1 MSIGSRKSQSF
12 FAQTPEINM
21 PRSAFDR
28 SFTVKDTFNFDY
40 LTPIF
45 LDEVVPGD
53 TINLNVQTLIRLQ
66 TQKVPLMDNMYAKFF
81 FFYCPSRLLWDNF
94 PKMMGERLNPGDTID
109 YTIPQISLPDVGV
122 IVGSLAEKLG
132 FNINIGASLQS
143 TNALP
148 FRMYNKIWNDWFR
161 SSELQDQIVVD
172 LDNGPDEYTDYVL
185 KKINK
190 KHDYFTSA
198 LTDPQKGTAL
208 SIPSASTI
216 PIERVQGAA
225 PQWFRYNSTTPSSTG
240 SVSMS
245 TDSGNTYLQDSSPNT
260 IAMDPNGSLIGDMTG
275 IMGTINELRT
285 AFQLQA
291 LLERDNRGG
300 TRYNEIVYSHFRV
313 TIPDYR
319 LQRTEYLGGG
329 LININTSAVPN
340 TGDDLAELGAFA
352 TATAANTHIGFTHSF
367 VEHGYVIGMV
377 VCTADI
383 TYQQGINKLWS
394 RQTRYDFFWPELQQ
408 LGEQA
413 ILNKEIYYDGTSN
426 DDEVWAYAERY
437 AEYKFKP
444 SEIHGE
450 FRSQY
455 ATPLDM
461 WHLAEEFSALPNF
474 NSDFLESNT
483 PIERAITVTTQDQLK
498 ADYFFQYKHTRP
510 MMARPIP
517 ASLGRMY

>member
-12 FAQTPEINM
+12 FAQTPEVNLQ
-21 PRSAFDR
+21 RSSFDR
-28 SFTVKDTFNFDY
+28 SFTIKDTFNFDY
-40 LTPIF
+40 LTPIL
-45 LDEVVPGD
+45 LDEVLPGD
-53 TINLNVQTLIRLQ
+53 TINLNLQTLIRLQ
-66 TQKVPLMDNMYAKFF
+66 TQTVPIMDNMYAKFF

-94 PKMMGERLNPGDTID
+94 TKMMGERLNPSDTID
-109 YTIPQISLPDVGV
+109 YTIPQIALPDIGV
-122 IVGSLAEKLG
+122 TVGSLAEKLG
-132 FNINIGASLQS
+132 FNVNIGAALQT

-161 SSELQDQIVVD
+161 SSELQDQITVD
-172 LDNGPDEYTDYVL
+172 LDNGPDDYADYVL

-208 SIPSASTI
+208 QIPADQYANVVRDSNAPTWTGYVTGTNTLNSVDNALRI
-216 PIERVQGAA
+216 DAA
-225 PQWFRYNSTTPSSTG
+225 
-240 SVSMS
+240 
-245 TDSGNTYLQDSSPNT
+245 GNVYAAANQLSL
-260 IAMDPNGSLIGDMTG
+260 DPNGGLSTDLQSA
-275 IMGTINELRT
+275 MGTINELRT

-300 TRYNEIVYSHFRV
+300 TRYNELIYSHFKV
-313 TIPDYR
+313 TIPDFR
-319 LQRTEYLGGG
+319 LQRSEYLGGG
-329 LININTSAVPN
+329 QININVSAVPN
-340 TGDDLAELGAFA
+340 TSDDLADLGAYA
-352 TATAANTHIGFTHSF
+352 TGTAASSHVGFTHSF

-377 VCTADI
+377 VATADI

-394 RQTRYDFFWPELQQ
+394 RRTRYDFFWPELQQ

-413 ILNKEIYYDGTSN
+413 ILNKEIYYQGTST
-426 DDEVWAYAERY
+426 DEEVWAYAERY

-461 WHLAEEFSALPNF
+461 WHLAEEFGSLPAY

-483 PIERAITVTTQDQLK
+483 PIDRVVTSTTNDQLK
-498 ADYFFQYKHTRP
+498 ADYYFRYNHTRP

-517 ASLGRMY
+517 ASLGRF

>member
-12 FAQTPEINM
+12 FAQTPEVNLQ
-21 PRSAFDR
+21 RSSFDR

-40 LTPIF
+40 LTPIL
-45 LDEVVPGD
+45 LDEVLPGD
-53 TINLNVQTLIRLQ
+53 TINLNLQTLTRLQ
-66 TQKVPLMDNMYAKFF
+66 TQAVPIMDNMYVKYF

-94 PKMMGERLNPGDTID
+94 TKMMGERLNPSDSID
-109 YTIPQISLPDVGV
+109 FTIPQISLPDVGV
-122 IVGSLAEKLG
+122 TVGSLAEKLG
-132 FNINIGASLQS
+132 FNVNIGAALQT

-172 LDNGPDEYTDYVL
+172 TDNGPDDYSDYVL

-208 SIPSASTI
+208 QIPADATTLVTRVNNAPVSRAYLAGTNTLSATDAGLGSSGSGS
-216 PIERVQGAA
+216 V
-225 PQWFRYNSTTPSSTG
+225 YNSSTG
-240 SVSMS
+240 
-245 TDSGNTYLQDSSPNT
+245 N
-260 IAMDPNGSLIGDMTG
+260 IALDPNGGLQVGLQAA
-275 IMGTINELRT
+275 MGTINELRT

-300 TRYNEIVYSHFRV
+300 TRYNELIYSHFKV
-313 TIPDYR
+313 TIPDFR

-329 LININTSAVPN
+329 LINLNVSAVPR
-340 TGDDLAELGAFA
+340 TDTDVADLGAFA
-352 TATAANTHIGFTHSF
+352 TATAASSNVGFTHSF
-367 VEHGYVIGMV
+367 VEHGYIMGLAVA
-377 VCTADI
+377 TADI

-394 RQTRYDFFWPELQQ
+394 RRTRYDFFWPELQQ

-413 ILNKEIYYDGTSN
+413 ILNQEIYYDGSAN
-426 DDEVWAYAERY
+426 DTDVFAYAERY
-437 AEYKFKP
+437 ADYKFKP

-461 WHLAEEFSALPNF
+461 WHLAEEFGALPVF

-483 PIERAITVTTQDQLK
+483 PIDRIVTVTTQDQLK
-498 ADYFFQYKHTRP
+498 ADYYFRYNHTRP

-517 ASLGRMY
+517 ASLGRF

>member
-12 FAQTPEINM
+12 FAQVPEINM
-21 PRSAFDR
+21 PRSSFDR
-28 SFTVKDTFNFDY
+28 SFTIKDTFNFDY
-40 LTPIF
+40 LTPIM
-45 LDEVVPGD
+45 LDEVIPGD
-53 TINLNVQTLIRLQ
+53 TINLNLQTLIRLQ

-94 PKMMGERLNPGDTID
+94 PKMMGERLNPGDSID
-109 YTIPQISLPDVGV
+109 FTIPQILLPDVG
-122 IVGSLAEKLG
+122 IQVGTLLEKLG
-132 FNINIGASLQS
+132 MNVNVGASLQT

-148 FRMYNKIWNDWFR
+148 TRMYNKVWNDWFR
-161 SSELQDQIVVD
+161 SSEVQDQITVD
-172 LDNGPDEYTDYVL
+172 TDNGPDDYEDYYL
-185 KKINK
+185 RKINK

-208 SIPSASTI
+208 SIPAASTI
-216 PIERVQGAA
+216 PIERISNA
-225 PQWFRYNSTTPSSTG
+225 PAWTLYNSGTNTLTASDNPLR
-240 SVSMS
+240 
-245 TDSGNTYLQDSSPNT
+245 TDSAGRLLNAGGTENLS
-260 IAMDPNGSLIGDMTG
+260 MDPNGGLVGDMTG

-300 TRYNEIVYSHFRV
+300 TRYNELVYSHFRV

-319 LQRTEYLGGG
+319 LQRSEYLGGG

-352 TATAANTHIGFTHSF
+352 TGTAASSHVGFTHSF
-367 VEHGYVIGMV
+367 VEHGYIMGLV

-383 TYQQGINKLWS
+383 TYQQGINRLWS
-394 RQTRYDFFWPELQQ
+394 RRTRYDFFWPELQQ

-413 ILNKEIYYDGTSN
+413 IFNKEIYYQGTSA
-426 DDEVWAYAERY
+426 DDDVFAYAERY

-461 WHLAEEFSALPNF
+461 WHLAEEFDSLPAF

-498 ADYFFQYKHTRP
+498 ADYYFKYRHTRP

-517 ASLGRMY
+517 ASLGRF

>member
-1 MSIGSRKSQSF
+1 MSIGNRKTQSF

-40 LTPIF
+40 LTPFF

-53 TINLNVQTLIRLQ
+53 TINLNLQTLIRLQ
-66 TQKVPLMDNMYAKFF
+66 TQSVPIMDNMYAKFF
-81 FFYCPSRLLWDNF
+81 FFFCPSRLLWDNF
-94 PKMMGERLNPGDTID
+94 TKMMGERLNPDDSID
-109 YTIPQISLPDVGV
+109 YSVPQISLPDVGV
-122 IVGSLAEKLG
+122 QVGSLAEKLG
-132 FNINIGASLQS
+132 FNVNIGAALQT

-161 SSELQDQIVVD
+161 SSELQDQITVD
-172 LDNGPDEYTDYVL
+172 LDNGPDNYADYVL

-208 SIPSASTI
+208 RIPFNQSSIQGSGAFNLSNAGGASVLKRDATQKIYTTAVPTVDVNLEYSSGLQLSAT
-216 PIERVQGAA
+216 A
-225 PQWFRYNSTTPSSTG
+225 
-240 SVSMS
+240 
-245 TDSGNTYLQDSSPNT
+245 L
-260 IAMDPNGSLIGDMTG
+260 
-275 IMGTINELRT
+275 GTINELRT
-285 AFQLQA
+285 AFQLQS

-300 TRYNEIVYSHFRV
+300 TRYNELVYSHFRV
-313 TIPDYR
+313 TIPDFR
-319 LQRTEYLGGG
+319 LQRSEYLGGG

-340 TGDDLAELGAFA
+340 TADNLADLGAFA
-352 TATAANTHIGFTHSF
+352 TATAANSHIGFTHSF

-377 VCTADI
+377 VATADI

-394 RQTRYDFFWPELQQ
+394 RRTRYDYFWPELQQ

-413 ILNKEIYYDGTSN
+413 ILNQEIYYDGSAN
-426 DDEVWAYAERY
+426 DTQVWGYAERY

-461 WHLAEEFSALPNF
+461 WHLAEEFSALPVL

-483 PIERAITVTTQDQLK
+483 PIDRVVTVTTQDVLK
-498 ADYFFQYKHTRP
+498 ADYYIQYKHTRP
-510 MMARPIP
+510 MMAHPIP
-517 ASLGRMY
+517 ASLGRF

>member
-1 MSIGSRKSQSF
+1 MSIGNRKSQSF
-12 FAQTPEINM
+12 FAQTPEVNM

-40 LTPIF
+40 LTPFF
-45 LDEVVPGD
+45 LDEIIPGD
-53 TINLNVQTLIRLQ
+53 TINLNLQTLIRLQ
-66 TQKVPLMDNMYAKFF
+66 TQSVPIMDNMYAKFF
-81 FFYCPSRLLWDNF
+81 FFFCPSRLLWNNF
-94 PKMMGERLNPGDTID
+94 TKMMGERLNPDDSID
-109 YTIPQISLPDVGV
+109 YTIPQISLPDIGV
-122 IVGSLAEKLG
+122 QVGSLAEKLG
-132 FNINIGASLQS
+132 FNVNIGAALQT

-148 FRMYNKIWNDWFR
+148 FRMYNKVWNDWFR
-161 SSELQDQIVVD
+161 SSELQDQITVD
-172 LDNGPDEYTDYVL
+172 LDNGPDDYADYVL

-208 SIPSASTI
+208 RIPSALTI
-216 PIERVQGAA
+216 PIETNNQAVLMRGVTQNLDKNWMAENVNNHMYLNTFSGAGSENLK
-225 PQWFRYNSTTPSSTG
+225 FGSETG
-240 SVSMS
+240 
-245 TDSGNTYLQDSSPNT
+245 LQ
-260 IAMDPNGSLIGDMTG
+260 ADMTG

-285 AFQLQA
+285 AFQLQS

-300 TRYNEIVYSHFRV
+300 TRYNELVYSHFRV
-313 TIPDYR
+313 TIPDFR
-319 LQRTEYLGGG
+319 LQRSEYLGGG

-340 TGDDLAELGAFA
+340 TADDLADLGAFA
-352 TATAANTHIGFTHSF
+352 TATAANSHIGFTHSF
-367 VEHGYVIGMV
+367 VEHGYVIGLV
-377 VCTADI
+377 VATADI

-394 RQTRYDFFWPELQQ
+394 RKTRYDYFWPELQQ

-413 ILNKEIYYDGTSN
+413 ILNQEIYYDGSSN
-426 DDEVWAYAERY
+426 DTQVWGYAERY

-461 WHLAEEFSALPNF
+461 WHLAEEFSALPNL

-483 PIERAITVTTQDQLK
+483 PIDRVVTVTTQDVLK
-498 ADYFFQYKHTRP
+498 ADYYFQYRHTRP
-510 MMARPIP
+510 MMAHPIP
-517 ASLGRMY
+517 ASLGRF